1 MSYAPTGCKT
11 CTWKC
16 VFVVDLLKINPF
28 VVDTYLKVKYSYF
41 GFSTEEQLKNLL
53 HQDKIVS
60 ADSTSFKKEA
70 SNMVVAIVEKI
81 TEKRTLHF
89 SVDRNVNV
97 FDSNVNDHCRTN

>member
-28 VVDTYLKVKYSYF
+28 VVDTYLKVKDSYF

-60 ADSTSFKKEA
+60 TDSTSFKKEA

-81 TEKRTLHF
+81 TEKGTLHF

>member
-1 MSYAPTGCKT
+1 MNYAPTGCKT

-28 VVDTYLKVKYSYF
+28 VVDTYLKVKDSYF

>member
-1 MSYAPTGCKT
+1 M
-11 CTWKC
+11 
-16 VFVVDLLKINPF
+16 LKINPF
-28 VVDTYLKVKYSYF
+28 VVDTYLKVKDSYF

>member
-1 MSYAPTGCKT
+1 MSYAPTGCKA

-28 VVDTYLKVKYSYF
+28 VVDTYLKVKDSYF

>member
-1 MSYAPTGCKT
+1 MPTGCKT

-28 VVDTYLKVKYSYF
+28 VVDTYLKVKDSYF